1 MREEAM
7 GHIAGSGKAYALLQK
22 RLAQKPQGAPD
33 SPTLMKI
40 LSMLFKPE
48 DAELARHLPHNFASL
63 DSLSKSLKIPK
74 DELNDKLTDMARRGL
89 LFDMEQG
96 GQRFFVLPPV
106 IIGLFEFTFMR
117 IRPDMPTKELA
128 LLFNQYFYENNE
140 SFSRS
145 LFSGK
150 TQMFRTLVRE
160 EAVPQDTYT
169 EVLDWERAT
178 RIVSSASAVAVGI
191 CQCHHIAQHAGHAC
205 GKSPEVCLTL
215 NWAAEGL
222 ARNGIARAITKN
234 EAMTILTKS
243 KEAGLAQTADNVQN
257 KVSFICNCCG
267 CCCHVMQSIK
277 RLDSRPGIMTSNFI
291 MEVDL
296 SKCKGC
302 GKCAKACPVDAITI
316 EKKTDGAKEKKWAVR
331 NELSC
336 LGCGVCTTACK
347 TGAASMK
354 SRSQRVLVPETV
366 FDQRVM
372 MAIERGKLADLIFDD
387 PEKLS
392 HRALSR
398 ILGALEKTAPV
409 KAIMAAQSLNSSF
422 LKGIVKEAKKKAGGL
437 ADNFK

>member
-1 MREEAM
+1 EDTM
-7 GHIAGSGKAYALLQK
+7 GHIAGSGKAYGLLQK

-40 LSMLFKPE
+40 LTMLFKPE
-48 DAELARHLPHNFASL
+48 EAELARHLPHNFSSL
-63 DSLSKSLKIPK
+63 DTLSKSLKISK

-89 LFDMEQG
+89 VFDMEHD

-106 IIGLFEFTFMR
+106 LIGLFEFTFMR
-117 IRPDMPTKELA
+117 VRPDMPMKEIA
-128 LLFNQYFYENNE
+128 LLFEEYFHENNW
-140 SFSRS
+140 SFQRS
-145 LFSGK
+145 VFSGK
-150 TQMFRTLVRE
+150 TQMFRTLVKE
-160 EAVPQDTYT
+160 EAIPRDAYT

-191 CQCHHIAQHAGHAC
+191 CQCHHLAQHAGHAC
-205 GKSPEVCLTL
+205 NKSPEVCLTL

-234 EAMTILTKS
+234 EAMTILAKS

-257 KVSFICNCCG
+257 KVAFICNCCG

-277 RLDSRPGIMTSNFI
+277 MLDSRPGIMTSNFI

-302 GKCAKACPVDAITI
+302 GKCARACPVEAITI
-316 EKKTDGAKEKKWAVR
+316 ASKTEGTREKKWAVR
-331 NELSC
+331 SEQSC
-336 LGCGVCTTACK
+336 LGCGVCTSVCK

-354 SRSQRVLVPETV
+354 SRPQRVLVPENV

-387 PEKLS
+387 PGKLS
-392 HRALSR
+392 HRALGR
-398 ILGALEKTAPV
+398 ILGVLEKTAPI
-409 KAIMAAQSLNSSF
+409 KAIMAAQSLNSAF

-437 ADNFK
+437 ADILT

>member
-1 MREEAM
+1 M
-7 GHIAGSGKAYALLQK
+7 GHITGSKQAYGLLQK
-22 RLAQKPQGAPD
+22 RLDQKLKGAPD
-33 SPTLMKI
+33 SPTLRKI
-40 LSMLFKPE
+40 LSIVFKPE
-48 DAELARHLPHNFASL
+48 DAELARHLPHNFTSL
-63 DSLSKSLKIPK
+63 DTLSRRLKMPQ
-74 DELNDKLTDMARRGL
+74 DELNGKLTDMARRGL
-89 LFDMEQG
+89 LFDMEHD
-96 GQRFFVLPPV
+96 GQRYYILPPV
-106 IIGLFEFTFMR
+106 IIGLFEFIFMR
-117 IRPDMPTKELA
+117 VRPDMPMKEIA
-128 LLFNQYFYENNE
+128 RLFEEYFHENNW
-140 SFSRS
+140 SFQRS
-145 LFSGK
+145 VFSGK

-160 EAVPQDTYT
+160 EAIPKDAYT

-191 CQCHHIAQHAGHAC
+191 CQCHHLAQHAGHAC
-205 GKSPEVCLTL
+205 NKSPEVCLTL

-234 EAMTILTKS
+234 EAMTILGRS

-277 RLDSRPGIMTSNFI
+277 LLESRPGIMTSNFI

-316 EKKTDGAKEKKWAVR
+316 EKKTEGAREIKWAVR
-331 NELSC
+331 NEMSC

-354 SRSQRVLVPETV
+354 SRPQRVLVPETV

-392 HRALSR
+392 HRALGR

-409 KAIMAAQSLNSSF
+409 KAMMAAQSLNSSF

-437 ADNFK
+437 ADVVS